1 MLCFTFEFHA
11 YAWECQVGS
20 VPGAALPL
28 TVATLAVVR
37 RNRFGGDIITDRTAG
52 ASAGISL
59 AHDFSP
65 TNKALLGHEFR
76 GDRTCSSTRHPYVV
90 ACTNF
95 DAIRSST
102 RVRAAVSRSRV
113 PQRRRRAFGRP
124 SAIHRSCF

>member
-11 YAWECQVGS
+11 YARECQVGS

-37 RNRFGGDIITDRTAG
+37 RNRFGGDIITDRPAG

-65 TNKALLGHEFR
+65 TNSAVGPGISR
-76 GDRTCSSTRHPYVV
+76 GSNVLVHP
-90 ACTNF
+90 ASICGCCCTNF
-95 DAIRSST
+95 DAIRSS
-102 RVRAAVSRSRV
+102 
-113 PQRRRRAFGRP
+113 
-124 SAIHRSCF
+124 